1 MPTYIGETPRQN
13 GRRQLIL
20 AFAFF
25 GLALVLMYMPPGPQR
40 FVATALRSTLLRPF
54 ISTQEVLAR
63 ARVHASETSRLQVS
77 VDSLSEVLAGQT
89 TLMEE
94 NRRLRALLD
103 LSDRLGPSFRPA
115 SVIRSGTAGSES
127 MFLLDLGYED
137 GIRPGA
143 PVVVGAGLVG
153 VVREVQPFSAI
164 GMDWSHPDFRAS
176 AMTVD
181 GDTYGI
187 VSPWRG
193 VFREQDRLT
202 MDGTPFYSRLDEGT
216 LVVTSG
222 LGGIFPRGLP
232 IGAIEDLAEADAG
245 WRKSYWVRP
254 AVDPGS
260 VIHALVGV
268 GEGPHMPLDS
278 LGSFPSP
285 EELPPVGEGATGPEN
300 RR

>member
-1 MPTYIGETPRQN
+1 MPTYIGDPPHHD

-25 GLALVLMYMPPGPQR
+25 GLALVVMYMPAGPQR
-40 FVATALRSTLLRPF
+40 VVATTLRSTLLLPF
-54 ISTQEVLAR
+54 ISTQEALVR
-63 ARVHASETSRLQVS
+63 ARVHASETSRLQAS
-77 VDSLSEVLAGQT
+77 LDSLSEVLAGQT
-89 TLMEE
+89 TLVEE

-143 PVVVGAGLVG
+143 SVVVGAGLVG
-153 VVREVQPFSAI
+153 VVREVQPWSAI

-187 VSPWRG
+187 VAPRRG
-193 VFREQDRLT
+193 VFREEIRLT
-202 MDGTPFYSRLDEGT
+202 MDGTPFYSRLAEGT

-222 LGGIFPRGLP
+222 LGGILPRGLP
-232 IGAIEDLAEADAG
+232 IGTIEDLAEADAG

-254 AVDPGS
+254 AVDPGA

-268 GEGPHMPLDS
+268 GEAPRIPLDS
-278 LGSFPSP
+278 LDSFPLP
-285 EELPPVGEGATGPEN
+285 EEFAPVGEGAIGPED

>member
-1 MPTYIGETPRQN
+1 MPTYISDPPRHD
-13 GRRQLIL
+13 GRHQLIL
-20 AFAFF
+20 ACAFF
-25 GLALVLMYMPPGPQR
+25 GLALVMIYMPPGPQR
-40 FVATALRSTLLRPF
+40 VVAMTLRSTLLLPF
-54 ISTQEVLAR
+54 ISTQEALAR
-63 ARVHASETSRLQVS
+63 ARVHASETSRLQAS
-77 VDSLSEVLAGQT
+77 LDSLSEVLAGQT
-89 TLMEE
+89 TLVEE
-94 NRRLRALLD
+94 NLRLRALLD
-103 LSDRLGPSFRPA
+103 LADRLSPSFRPT
-115 SVIRSGTAGSES
+115 SVVRSGTAGSES

-153 VVREVQPFSAI
+153 VVREVQSRSAI

-187 VSPWRG
+187 VSPQRG
-193 VFREQDRLT
+193 VFRERDRLT
-202 MDGTPFYSRLDEGT
+202 MDGTPFYSRLAEGT

-232 IGAIEDLAEADAG
+232 IGTIEDLEEADAG

-254 AVDPGS
+254 SVDPGS
-260 VIHALVGV
+260 VIHALVAV
-268 GEGPHMPLDS
+268 GEGPRTPLDS
-278 LGSFPSP
+278 LGSFPLP
-285 EELPPVGEGATGPEN
+285 EVFAPVGEGAIGPED

>member
-1 MPTYIGETPRQN
+1 
-13 GRRQLIL
+13 
-20 AFAFF
+20 
-25 GLALVLMYMPPGPQR
+25 
-40 FVATALRSTLLRPF
+40 VAATLRSTLLLPF
-54 ISTQEVLAR
+54 ISTQEALAR
-63 ARVHASETSRLQVS
+63 ARVHASETSRLQAS
-77 VDSLSEVLAGQT
+77 LDSLSEVLAGQT
-89 TLMEE
+89 TLVEE

-103 LSDRLGPSFRPA
+103 LSDRLSPSFRPA
-115 SVIRSGTAGSES
+115 SVVRSGTAGSES

-153 VVREVQPFSAI
+153 VVREVQSWSAI
-164 GMDWSHPDFRAS
+164 GMDWSHPDFRVS

-187 VSPWRG
+187 VEPRRG
-193 VFREQDRLT
+193 VFREEDRLT
-202 MDGTPFYSRLDEGT
+202 MDGTPFHSRLAQGT

-222 LGGIFPRGLP
+222 LGGVFPRGLP
-232 IGAIEDLAEADAG
+232 IGTIEDLLEADAG
-245 WRKSYWVRP
+245 WRKSYSVRP

-268 GEGPHMPLDS
+268 GEAPRIPLDS
-278 LGSFPSP
+278 LGSFPLP
-285 EELPPVGEGATGPEN
+285 EEYAPVGEGAIGPED

>member
-1 MPTYIGETPRQN
+1 MPTYIGEPPSHD

-25 GLALVLMYMPPGPQR
+25 GLALVVMYMPAGPQR
-40 FVATALRSTLLRPF
+40 VVATTLRSTLLLPF
-54 ISTQEVLAR
+54 ISTQEALAR
-63 ARVHASETSRLQVS
+63 ARVHASETSRLQAS
-77 VDSLSEVLAGQT
+77 LDSLSEVLAGQT
-89 TLMEE
+89 TLVEE

-103 LSDRLGPSFRPA
+103 LSDRLSPSFRPA
-115 SVIRSGTAGSES
+115 SVVRSGTAGSES

-153 VVREVQPFSAI
+153 VVRQVQPWSAI

-187 VSPWRG
+187 VAPRRG

-202 MDGTPFYSRLDEGT
+202 MDGIPFYSRLAEGT

-232 IGAIEDLAEADAG
+232 IGTIEDLAEADAG

-254 AVDPGS
+254 AVDPGA

-268 GEGPHMPLDS
+268 GEAPRIPLDS
-278 LGSFPSP
+278 LGSFPLP
-285 EELPPVGEGATGPEN
+285 EEFAPVGEGATVPED

>member
-1 MPTYIGETPRQN
+1 MPTYISDPPRHD

-20 AFAFF
+20 ACAFF
-25 GLALVLMYMPPGPQR
+25 GLALVMIYMPPGPQR
-40 FVATALRSTLLRPF
+40 VVAMTLRSTLLLPF
-54 ISTQEVLAR
+54 ISTQEALAR
-63 ARVHASETSRLQVS
+63 TRVHASETSRLQAS
-77 VDSLSEVLAGQT
+77 LDSLSEVLAGQT
-89 TLMEE
+89 TLVEE

-103 LSDRLGPSFRPA
+103 LADRLSPSFRPA
-115 SVIRSGTAGSES
+115 SVVRPGTAGSES

-143 PVVVGAGLVG
+143 PVIVAAGLVG
-153 VVREVQPFSAI
+153 VVREVQSRSAI

-187 VSPWRG
+187 VSPRRG

-202 MDGTPFYSRLDEGT
+202 MDGTPFYTSLAEGT

-222 LGGIFPRGLP
+222 LGGIFPRGLA
-232 IGAIEDLAEADAG
+232 IGTIEDVEEEDAG

-254 AVDPGS
+254 SVDPGS
-260 VIHALVGV
+260 VIHALVAV
-268 GEGPHMPLDS
+268 GEDSRTPLDS
-278 LGSFPSP
+278 LVSSPWP
-285 EELPPVGEGATGPEN
+285 EELAPVGEWPIGPED

>member
-1 MPTYIGETPRQN
+1 MPTYIGEPPRQD

-40 FVATALRSTLLRPF
+40 AVATTLRSTLLRPF
-54 ISTQEVLAR
+54 ISTQESLAR
-63 ARVHASETSRLQVS
+63 ARVHASESSRLQAS
-77 VDSLSEVLAGQT
+77 LDSLSEVLAGQT
-89 TLMEE
+89 TLLEE
-94 NRRLRALLD
+94 NRRLRSLLG

-115 SVIRSGTAGSES
+115 SVVRSGTVGSES

-153 VVREVQPFSAI
+153 VVREVQPWSSI

-193 VFREQDRLT
+193 VFREEDRLT
-202 MDGTPFYSRLDEGT
+202 MDGTPFYSRLAEGT

-222 LGGIFPRGLP
+222 LGGVFP
-232 IGAIEDLAEADAG
+232 IGAIEDLYEADAG

-268 GEGPHMPLDS
+268 GAGPRIPLDS
-278 LGSFPSP
+278 LGSFPMP
-285 EELPPVGEGATGPEN
+285 EEIAPVGEGLPGPEE